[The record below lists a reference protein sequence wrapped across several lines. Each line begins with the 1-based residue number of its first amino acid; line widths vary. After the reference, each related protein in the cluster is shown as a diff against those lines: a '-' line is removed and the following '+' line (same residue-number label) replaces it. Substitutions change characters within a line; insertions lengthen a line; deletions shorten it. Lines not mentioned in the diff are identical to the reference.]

1 MPGNGSISAK
11 ASSLRRLATTTKA
24 ARSNRRRAKPNS
36 LRRSERGGTG
46 GRDHSAP
53 PLNSDAARVVDL
65 VGQDRGPHP
74 DLVPGGEERVLHS
87 LAVHP
92 AAVPAL
98 QVDEHE
104 AVGAAVDAGMEGG
117 DLRVGDGDV
126 VIAVAAEGVA
136 VADERK

>member
-36 LRRSERGGTG
+36 LRRSERGYG
-46 GRDHSAP
+46 GARP
-53 PLNSDAARVVDL
+53 QRRPLNSDAARVVDL